1 MITFLNN
8 NNFLPYIRLREK
20 YDEAVSADQIL
31 VEAMSVS
38 SYNSILNEVNSRYV
52 NLKFV
57 NDNEWIFFS
66 NYESPK
72 SLQFENNNSIAA
84 LFFWPKTNIQIR
96 IKAKIARTKMSFS
109 DEYFYNRSR
118 KKNALA
124 IISRQSK
131 TLDSYNNFV
140 DKYNKTLERNKD
152 LDKRPDYWGGFSF
165 RPNYFEFWEGHKNR
179 LNKREVYNLENGLW
193 ERDYLQP

>member
-1 MITFLNN
+1 MIDLSNISKDLPHSRFLVEYKRALELDQVN
-8 NNFLPYIRLREK
+8 I
-20 YDEAVSADQIL
+20 EAVCIS
-31 VEAMSVS
+31 SVDS
-38 SYNSILNEVNSRYV
+38 QNKPHSRYV

-84 LFFWPKTNIQIR
+84 LFFWPKTNVQIR
-96 IKAKIARTKMSFS
+96 IKAKIARTEMSFS

-118 KKNALA
+118 QKNALA

-131 TLDSYNNFV
+131 TLDSYNSFV

-165 RPNYFEFWEGHKNR
+165 RPHYFEFWEGNKNR

>member
-1 MITFLNN
+1 MIDLSNISNDLPHARFLMEYRRALELNQAN
-8 NNFLPYIRLREK
+8 I
-20 YDEAVSADQIL
+20 EAVCIS
-31 VEAMSVS
+31 SVDS
-38 SYNSILNEVNSRYV
+38 QNKPHSRYV

-66 NYESPK
+66 NYNSPK
-72 SLQFENNNSIAA
+72 SLQFSNNNSIAA

-96 IKAKIARTKMSFS
+96 IKAEVARTKMSFS
-109 DEYFYNRSR
+109 DEYFYKRS
-118 KKNALA
+118 KPKNALA

-140 DKYNKTLERNKD
+140 DKYNRILEQNKG

-165 RPNYFEFWEGHKNR
+165 IPNYFEFWEGNKNR
-179 LNKREVYNLENGLW
+179 LNKREIYILENGLW
-193 ERDYLQP
+193 ERAYLQP

>member
-1 MITFLNN
+1 MIDLSNISKDLPHARFLEEYKRAIELDQAN
-8 NNFLPYIRLREK
+8 I
-20 YDEAVSADQIL
+20 EAVCIS
-31 VEAMSVS
+31 SVDS
-38 SYNSILNEVNSRYV
+38 QNKPHSRYV

>member
-1 MITFLNN
+1 
-8 NNFLPYIRLREK
+8 
-20 YDEAVSADQIL
+20 
-31 VEAMSVS
+31 
-38 SYNSILNEVNSRYV
+38 
-52 NLKFV
+52 
-57 NDNEWIFFS
+57 
-66 NYESPK
+66 
-72 SLQFENNNSIAA
+72 
-84 LFFWPKTNIQIR
+84 
-96 IKAKIARTKMSFS
+96 MSFS

-131 TLDSYNNFV
+131 KLDSYNNFV

>member
-1 MITFLNN
+1 MIDLSNISKDLPHARFLEEYKRAIELDQAN
-8 NNFLPYIRLREK
+8 I
-20 YDEAVSADQIL
+20 EAVCIS
-31 VEAMSVS
+31 SVDS
-38 SYNSILNEVNSRYV
+38 QNKPHSRYV

-165 RPNYFEFWEGHKNR
+165 RPNYFEFWEGNKNR
-179 LNKREVYNLENGLW
+179 LNKREIYNLENGLW